1 MMPLPL
7 LPRWIPSNN
16 INMLN
21 IEIVR
26 IEDAPHL
33 QEYFD
38 ERPDQEY
45 FDERLDQE
53 YCDERP
59 GQEYF
64 DERPDQ
70 EYFDERPDQQ
80 YSDKQPDQEYCD
92 KLIKVQEFI
101 LLLSF

>member
-1 MMPLPL
+1 MQLPL

-16 INMLN
+16 INMLE

-45 FDERLDQE
+45 IDERLDQE

-59 GQEYF
+59 EN
-64 DERPDQ
+64 
-70 EYFDERPDQQ
+70 
-80 YSDKQPDQEYCD
+80 S
-92 KLIKVQEFI
+92 VA
-101 LLLSF
+101 